1 MVGSSEQRSEVWRGL
16 RKKTS
21 GGLVKADLIKNKR
34 GKIVS
39 KRKSSQASDQ
49 NNLGT
54 WLRSAGKSVPKDKML
69 RKKGKSPD
77 SEEPPKP
84 QAKPAS
90 NPPKAKP
97 AKAKPAKTKPAK
109 AKPKAKPARKPA
121 GKPKKVDSGSRR
133 AAKQVINPLTGQV
146 RSKKSGM
153 GFVSGGNVSL
163 DNVVKRRLRPRKK
176 VSYAF

>member
-1 MVGSSEQRSEVWRGL
+1 MVGSSQQRIEVWKGSRG
-16 RKKTS
+16 KTS
-21 GGLVKADLIKNKR
+21 GGLTKADLIKNKR

-97 AKAKPAKTKPAK
+97 AKAKPAK

-163 DNVVKRRLRPRKK
+163 DNVRKRRLRPRKK
-176 VSYAF
+176 VSYVY